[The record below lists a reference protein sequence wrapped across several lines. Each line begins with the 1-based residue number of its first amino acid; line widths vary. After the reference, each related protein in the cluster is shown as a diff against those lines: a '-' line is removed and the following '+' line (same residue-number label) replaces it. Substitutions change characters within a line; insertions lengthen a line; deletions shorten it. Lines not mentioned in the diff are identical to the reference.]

1 MPFFTIPRQMVLHD
15 SYRLHNALKQA
26 LALKEMGVGYSAFQT
41 QLNEEQCDWEL
52 RKVFLNSRREILA
65 NRLDQRS
72 ESMVLEGNVFREV
85 AQLITDLEESGIKE
99 EELMKHSLGK
109 AVGVKESIGLVRGFT
124 DLEFKTQLG
133 KYLRELKVQNR
144 QLMKRQKKWLK
155 RETDEWTIIDA
166 TGEDEQTVEEEIVR
180 SYWGDGK
187 ENLEEY

>member
-26 LALKEMGVGYSAFQT
+26 LALKEMGVSYSAFQT

>member
-1 MPFFTIPRQMVLHD
+1 MVLHD

>member
-1 MPFFTIPRQMVLHD
+1 MVLHD

-26 LALKEMGVGYSAFQT
+26 LALKEMGVSYSAFQT
-41 QLNEEQCDWEL
+41 QLNEEQCDCEL
-52 RKVFLNSRREILA
+52 RKVFLTSRREILA
-65 NRLDQRS
+65 NKLDQRS